1 MIFKN
6 LLSKGF
12 LIISLFP
19 LLPLKSNNNIE
30 KSCKN
35 EIKKEL
41 KNLTLEKTKSRAPKT
56 YRTKVID
63 INDDQRKEIL
73 IEKSFGGDG
82 NCCPP
87 TLEIVYFNSSCRKKE
102 YQFKHFDSV
111 WGGWES
117 VNIKKV
123 KDDFIISATNNAQ
136 GYGYRDLDANN
147 VEYIFNGKT
156 LNFHSKTTKKET
168 KAIAEIRTSKLKKN
182 MPDHQE
188 TFLMIDLN
196 SDKRKEK
203 ISCNYWDRWGTF
215 TNCLIKQDETNL
227 KIGQNINPKRLG
239 VLEEKKNGWNLLVID
254 HNEKYFF
261 NAYKKRYEKF

>member
-1 MIFKN
+1 MDEGI
-6 LLSKGF
+6 LL
-12 LIISLFP
+12 L
-19 LLPLKSNNNIE
+19 
-30 KSCKN
+30 
-35 EIKKEL
+35 
-41 KNLTLEKTKSRAPKT
+41 
-56 YRTKVID
+56 D
-63 INDDQRKEIL
+63 
-73 IEKSFGGDG
+73 
-82 NCCPP
+82 
-87 TLEIVYFNSSCRKKE
+87 
-102 YQFKHFDSV
+102 
-111 WGGWES
+111 
-117 VNIKKV
+117 IKKV
-123 KDDFIISATNNAQ
+123 RDDFIISASNNAQ

-227 KIGQNINPKRLG
+227 EIGQNINPKRLG